1 MGTMHGMMFQRGFS
15 AMDMSMSM
23 NNGATPDGEY
33 MVGLFTDTDGRG
45 KGYVV
50 NGSAFSALE
59 VPSALSTAAWD
70 VNASRIV
77 VGVYT
82 DAGGTV
88 HGFQFDG
95 RNFSRVDVPGAAI
108 TRVFGINALG
118 DMVGAF
124 VDVAG
129 RTHGFVAQV
138 SQ

>member
-1 MGTMHGMMFQRGFS
+1 
-15 AMDMSMSM
+15 
-23 NNGATPDGEY
+23 
-33 MVGLFTDTDGRG
+33 
-45 KGYVV
+45 
-50 NGSAFSALE
+50 
-59 VPSALSTAAWD
+59 
-70 VNASRIV
+70 
-77 VGVYT
+77 VYT
-82 DAGGTV
+82 DAGGAV